1 MIEQLFLWPPILW
14 GARFLLFF
22 ATWAAAILILLFG
35 AVFLQPKN
43 IKALLRNGLP
53 AFSGFGA
60 SAEIFGQVLEVNAT
74 LDTKRDE
81 QLDIINSRVDELE
94 RVLAGIAIPEAT
106 GEG

>member
-1 MIEQLFLWPPILW
+1 MGCALPAFLRDLGSGHSDSPV
-14 GARFLLFF
+14 
-22 ATWAAAILILLFG
+22 G